1 VHVTAGSVSAARL
14 FAMDNGRA
22 GTLTT
27 GYATVQDNNSQI
39 ETNIT
44 GFQKP
49 HMIGALL
56 AFPTAHDYDTM
67 RRVSRWLGARFG
79 ASVA

>member
-1 VHVTAGSVSAARL
+1 
-14 FAMDNGRA
+14 
-22 GTLTT
+22 
-27 GYATVQDNNSQI
+27 
-39 ETNIT
+39 
-44 GFQKP
+44 
-49 HMIGALL
+49 MIGALL